1 MIIPLELNQIFY
13 LVNSEH
19 LFTYET
25 VKMAL
30 NNLFLDFNSY
40 FASVEQQVR
49 PELRGKPVA
58 VAPVMTD
65 STCCIAASYEAKAF
79 GIKTGTS
86 IRDAKRMC
94 PSLKIVEA
102 QHKVYLQYHNQ
113 LVAAVDSCIPVEK
126 VISIDEMVCNLLGK
140 QKQKEEAIKLAL
152 HIKDTIS
159 RKVGKYLRSSI
170 GLAPNSFLAK
180 TGTDMQKPDGLVVI
194 EEKDLPEILY
204 KLKPNDLCG
213 IGRRMN
219 KRLLYYGI
227 DTIEKLFA
235 LDKKMMKRMWR
246 GIEGERMYDQLRGK
260 IVYRPITH
268 RSTVGHSHVLSPK
281 FRNTE
286 GSYAVLNRL
295 LQKAAMRMRY
305 LGYVT
310 GCMFV
315 KVKYVDGERWKD
327 ALRFPHTQ
335 STRNLLRYLDEMWS
349 KNTFIYQRPIAVA
362 VSLFKLIEEEKHTPT
377 LFENYDKSKS
387 LHTAIDS
394 LNKRYGN
401 HSIYYC
407 GSHYAL
413 DSAPMRIAF
422 TQIPNLDIE
431 DD

>member
-1 MIIPLELNQIFY
+1 
-13 LVNSEH
+13 
-19 LFTYET
+19 
-25 VKMAL
+25 MAL

-94 PSLKIVEA
+94 PGLKIVEA
-102 QHKVYLQYHNQ
+102 HHKIYVQYHNA
-113 LVAAVDSCIPVEK
+113 LVDTVNTCIPVEK
-126 VISIDEMVCNLLGK
+126 VISIDEMVCDLLGRQQ
-140 QKQKEEAIKLAL
+140 QKDEAVKLAL
-152 HIKDTIS
+152 RIKDTIAK
-159 RKVGKYLRSSI
+159 KVGQYLRCSI
-170 GLAPNSFLAK
+170 GLALNSFLAK

-194 EEKDLPEILY
+194 EEKDLPGILF
-204 KLKPNDLCG
+204 KLKPADLCG
-213 IGRRMN
+213 IGRKME
-219 KRLLYYGI
+219 KRLHYYGI
-227 DTIEKLFA
+227 DTVEKLCS
-235 LDKKMMKRMWR
+235 LERPMMKKLWR

-260 IVYRPITH
+260 IVTRPITH

-281 FRNTE
+281 YRNVE

-315 KVKYVDGERWKD
+315 KVKYIGGERWKD
-327 ALRFPHTQ
+327 AVRFPRTQ
-335 STRNLLRYLDEMWS
+335 STRDLLRYLDELWA
-349 KNTFIYQRPIAVA
+349 KNTFKNQTPLAVS
-362 VSLFKLIEEEKHTPT
+362 VSLFNLLEEEKHTPT
-377 LFENYDKSKS
+377 FFENYDKSKS

-394 LNKRYGN
+394 LNRRYGN
-401 HSIYYC
+401 NSIYFC

-422 TQIPNLDIE
+422 TQIPDLKIE